1 MKKSLII
8 LGICLNLLVACKN
21 DNSKVEELE
30 KKIEQQ
36 SAEMQNMKESL
47 LEKEL
52 EEKSTEK
59 SKTTTEVIS
68 DEHSIFHGAWFD
80 VKYPS
85 NFIARGSMTSN
96 SSDKF
101 DSATF
106 TSPDNSVEFYVYSP
120 QWNGTAY
127 DISLK
132 SNETQASSKHDDS
145 KSRHIEWWTIEAKDK
160 SYIRSYQKTTD
171 KNSNSISIIGL
182 KYKNQESYNK
192 YKKEYLAF
200 KASLDQFAD

>member
-1 MKKSLII
+1 MKKPLII
-8 LGICLNLLVACKN
+8 LSICLNLFTACKN

-52 EEKSTEK
+52 EVKNIEK
-59 SKTTTEVIS
+59 SKTTAEVES
-68 DEHSIFHGAWFD
+68 DDHSTFHGAWFD
-80 VKYPS
+80 IKYPS
-85 NFIARGSMTSN
+85 TFIARGSMPSK

-120 QWNGTAY
+120 QYNGAAH

-132 SNETQASSKHDDS
+132 SNEKQASSKHDDS

-192 YKKEYLAF
+192 YKREYLAF
-200 KASLDQFAD
+200 KASLNQFAD